1 MNSTGI
7 CSSLGEML
15 DELDK
20 AMRNWRALQPQPKQ
34 DDGSYMAKEIAA
46 CLNQNCWLPGSSSSG
61 VAIIRGFLFQ
71 KVPLK
76 DRLSPYAVSR
86 ALKAY
91 VDRRRAFDQEEL
103 VLRIE
108 ADSHANANLYRVERR
123 TLPS

>member
-1 MNSTGI
+1 
-7 CSSLGEML
+7 ML

-91 VDRRRAFDQEEL
+91 VDRRRAFMM
-103 VLRIE
+103 R
-108 ADSHANANLYRVERR
+108 ARGFKR
-123 TLPS
+123 PSSALGLSTFSYSP